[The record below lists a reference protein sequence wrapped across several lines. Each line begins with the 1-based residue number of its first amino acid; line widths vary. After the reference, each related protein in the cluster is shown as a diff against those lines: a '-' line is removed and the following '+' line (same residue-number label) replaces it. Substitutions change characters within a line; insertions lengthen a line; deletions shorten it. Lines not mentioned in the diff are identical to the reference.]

1 MIVVRTVPELRAAVR
16 AARGRGATV
25 GLVPTMGFLHDGHLS
40 LLDAA
45 REAGSTFVVVSIFVN
60 PAQFGPREDFARY
73 PRDEKR
79 DRELLETKSADLL
92 FLPTVEEIYP
102 DGSATTVKTA
112 GAASP
117 LEGQRRPGH
126 FDGVAT
132 VVLKL
137 FNMVKPDL
145 AVFGQKDA
153 QQCAV
158 VRQLLDDL
166 NLPVRLVIAPTVR
179 ESDGLAMSSRNAYL
193 TAGQR
198 TVATTLHKALE
209 AGRAALLEG
218 LSPPAIENRM
228 SQTAE
233 RVPEVEVDYLRLVDA
248 KSFEAPETLACD
260 LLLVGA
266 VRIGTTRLIDNI
278 PVRRFEM
285 PCRSSGA
292 PRS

>member
-1 MIVVRTVPELRAAVR
+1 MTLVRTVPELRAAVR
-16 AARGRGATV
+16 AARDRGATV
-25 GLVPTMGFLHDGHLS
+25 GFVPTMGFLHDGHLS

-45 REAGSTFVVVSIFVN
+45 REAGSTFIVVSIFVN

-79 DRELLETKSADLL
+79 DTDLLEKKSADLI
-92 FLPTVEEIYP
+92 FLPSVEEIYP
-102 DGSATTVKTA
+102 SGSATTVKTA

-117 LEGQRRPGH
+117 LEGERRPGH

-137 FNMVKPDL
+137 FHMVEPDL

-158 VRQLLDDL
+158 VRQLVDDL
-166 NLPVRLVIAPTVR
+166 NLPVRLVIAPTAR
-179 ESDGLAMSSRNAYL
+179 ESDGLAMSSRNVYL
-193 TAGQR
+193 NAEQR
-198 TVATTLHKALE
+198 AVATTLHKALE

-218 LSPPAIENRM
+218 LSLEAIESRM

-233 RVPEVEVDYLRLVDA
+233 RVPQIEVDYLRLVDP
-248 KSFEAPETLACD
+248 KSFEAPETLARD
-260 LLLVGA
+260 LILVGA

-285 PCRSSGA
+285 PCRSSGT
-292 PRS
+292 PRA